1 MPFLRLFIVLS
12 FLSFQVISEEDHDE
26 DHSEVHDVMAY
37 VLDPAARGIWNFSG
51 SYITEDGEFRLE
63 PTTDE
68 GWEKI
73 MQSAKVISETSY

>member
-37 VLDPAARGIWNFSG
+37 VLDPAAR
-51 SYITEDGEFRLE
+51 
-63 PTTDE
+63 
-68 GWEKI
+68 
-73 MQSAKVISETSY
+73 